1 MMLSSITQ
9 TRDFVILGP
18 ALAKSSKHRVLE
30 AIHALYYLPD
40 NFKMVFTGW
49 MAVEKD
55 IYDAVVAL
63 VERDALAERVHFA
76 SGVGVSHAIVLP
88 NRAVTEQ
95 PEKAVGG
102 ESAEA
107 LASAILDLA
116 RAGTGHLSL
125 V

>member
-1 MMLSSITQ
+1 MMLSTNGQ

-18 ALAKSSKHRVLE
+18 SLAKSSTRRILE
-30 AIHALYYLPD
+30 VVHSLYYLPE
-40 NFKMVFTGW
+40 NFKIVFTGW
-49 MAVEKD
+49 TAVNKD
-55 IYDAVVAL
+55 MYDAIVTL

-76 SGVGVSHAIVLP
+76 SGVGVAHAIVLP
-88 NRAVTEQ
+88 NHAVTEE

-116 RAGTGHLSL
+116 RAGAGHLSL

>member
-1 MMLSSITQ
+1 MLSPTVQ

-18 ALAKSSKHRVLE
+18 TLAKSSKNRVLE
-30 AIHALYYLPD
+30 AIHSLYYLPE

-49 MAVEKD
+49 AAVDKD
-55 IYDAVVAL
+55 IYEAVVAL

-76 SGVGVSHAIVLP
+76 SGVGTSHAIVLP
-88 NRAVTEQ
+88 NRAVTEE
-95 PEKAVGG
+95 PEKAVSG

-116 RAGTGHLSL
+116 RAGIGHFSL